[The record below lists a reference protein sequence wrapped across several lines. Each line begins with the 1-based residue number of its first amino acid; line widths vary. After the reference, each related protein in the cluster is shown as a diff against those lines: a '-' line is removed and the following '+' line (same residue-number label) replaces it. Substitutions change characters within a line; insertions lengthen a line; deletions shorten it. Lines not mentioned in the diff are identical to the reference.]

1 MMDYIESSKYL
12 RIVQQADRTS
22 MNFDE
27 RERCPTPSTS
37 AWTCPT
43 RNEPSPSTVELFGQP
58 PAKRKP
64 GYAKFELTDPPVAL
78 ALQQAERPALSH
90 LGIRVGTTNEVEGA
104 SLRLRQSGLVT
115 LDERDTACCYA
126 RQEKVWV
133 ADPAGNRWEVYTVLG
148 DIEDDDD
155 HEPVAEP
162 TTAAC
167 CTPVAGDPSACC
179 A

>member
-1 MMDYIESSKYL
+1 MKGTAMSNTFHVSLDVPDL
-12 RIVQQADRTS
+12 
-22 MNFDE
+22 E
-27 RERCPTPSTS
+27 R
-37 AWTCPT
+37 A
-43 RNEPSPSTVELFGQP
+43 VAFYGDLFGQQP
-58 PAKRKP
+58 VKRKP

-104 SLRLRQSGLVT
+104 SRRLRQSGLVT

-126 RQEKVWV
+126 RQDKVWV

-155 HEPVAEP
+155 HEHSPEP
-162 TTAAC
+162 TAAAC
-167 CTPVAGDPSACC
+167 CTPLAGDPSACC